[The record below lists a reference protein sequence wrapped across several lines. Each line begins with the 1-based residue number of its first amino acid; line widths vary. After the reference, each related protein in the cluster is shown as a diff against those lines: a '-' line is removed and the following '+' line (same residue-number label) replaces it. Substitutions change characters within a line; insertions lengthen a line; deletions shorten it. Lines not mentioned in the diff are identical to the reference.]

1 MYKHYVEYYVQ
12 KSNNQLIFQALILVL
27 VPFPLSDA
35 ADQLQDDLHC
45 EAFAHRSSYFPICQG
60 VNTNIVLDQQLN
72 IKPTNTDLA
81 TLSQPSSRTYTSK

>member
-1 MYKHYVEYYVQ
+1 MYKHYVQYYVQ
-12 KSNNQLIFQALILVL
+12 KSNNLTSTDFSRLD
-27 VPFPLSDA
+27 FSFSTLSDA

-81 TLSQPSSRTYTSK
+81 TLSQPASRTYTSK